1 MVSQCVEGAAGTLPL
16 PIGSI
21 MGLYGA
27 PFTPERIMT
36 TFQFRDDPIRT
47 ELELGVDAQTAG
59 EELDRIRK
67 EHGTLEPGT
76 VVDESRPD
84 EAPLHPAFEW
94 HDPKA
99 AELYRE
105 HQAKDLIKRVR
116 VVVQP
121 RNPEP
126 VVSARAD
133 IPEGEYHDLPVSDY
147 DPLQFELSEA
157 LGAVVQAH
165 RLVEQL
171 RTKAARR
178 NDARKRVA
186 ADVAAASLESAEEAV
201 ADAEEALQNV
211 HTPRV
216 WHKQSQPV
224 AAH

>member
-1 MVSQCVEGAAGTLPL
+1 
-16 PIGSI
+16 
-21 MGLYGA
+21 
-27 PFTPERIMT
+27 MT
-36 TFQFRDDPIRT
+36 TFAFREDPIRT

-67 EHGTLEPGT
+67 EHGMLEPGT

-84 EAPLHPAFEW
+84 EAPLHPVFEW

-105 HQAKDLIKRVR
+105 HQATHLIKQVR
-116 VVVQP
+116 VVVPP
-121 RNPEP
+121 RSEEP
-126 VVSARAD
+126 VVRGRVD
-133 IPEGEYHDLPVSDY
+133 IPDGEYQPEPVSDY
-147 DPLQFELSEA
+147 DPLAFELSEA

-165 RLVEQL
+165 RMVEQL

-211 HTPRV
+211 HTPKV
-216 WHKQSQPV
+216 WHKQV
-224 AAH
+224 AAI

>member
-1 MVSQCVEGAAGTLPL
+1 
-16 PIGSI
+16 
-21 MGLYGA
+21 
-27 PFTPERIMT
+27 MT
-36 TFQFRDDPIRT
+36 TFAFREDPIRT
-47 ELELGVDAQTAG
+47 ELQLGVDAQTAG

-76 VVDESRPD
+76 VVDESRHE

-105 HQAKDLIKRVR
+105 HQATHLIKQVR
-116 VVVQP
+116 VVVPP
-121 RNPEP
+121 RTEDP
-126 VVSARAD
+126 VVRGRVD
-133 IPEGEYHDLPVSDY
+133 IPDGEYQPEPVSDY
-147 DPLQFELSEA
+147 DPLAFELSEA

-165 RLVEQL
+165 RMVEQL

-211 HTPRV
+211 HTPKV
-216 WHKQSQPV
+216 WHKQ
-224 AAH
+224 AAAV

>member
-1 MVSQCVEGAAGTLPL
+1 
-16 PIGSI
+16 
-21 MGLYGA
+21 
-27 PFTPERIMT
+27 MT
-36 TFQFRDDPIRT
+36 TFAFREDPIRT

-59 EELDRIRK
+59 EELDRIRQ

-84 EAPLHPAFEW
+84 EAPLHPVFEW

-105 HQAKDLIKRVR
+105 HQATKLIKQVR
-116 VVVQP
+116 VIVPP
-121 RNPEP
+121 RPDP
-126 VVSARAD
+126 VVRGRAD
-133 IPEGEYHDLPVSDY
+133 IPEMEYQPEAITDY

-165 RLVEQL
+165 RMVEQL
-171 RTKAARR
+171 RVKAMRR
-178 NDARKRVA
+178 NDSRKRVA

-211 HTPRV
+211 HTPKV
-216 WHKQSQPV
+216 WHR
-224 AAH
+224 AAV

>member
-1 MVSQCVEGAAGTLPL
+1 LTPRPLGRSWTASERSTAPSNPAPWWMSHGPMKHRCILPL
-16 PIGSI
+16 SG
-21 MGLYGA
+21 
-27 PFTPERIMT
+27 T
-36 TFQFRDDPIRT
+36 IRR
-47 ELELGVDAQTAG
+47 L
-59 EELDRIRK
+59 R
-67 EHGTLEPGT
+67 
-76 VVDESRPD
+76 S
-84 EAPLHPAFEW
+84 
-94 HDPKA
+94 
-99 AELYRE
+99 LYRE
-105 HQAKDLIKRVR
+105 HQATHLIKQVR

-133 IPEGEYHDLPVSDY
+133 IPEGEYQPLPVEDY